1 MAESGIGFLLVLT
14 LRGFLVLS
22 EFSLVNLRYSEVNEA
37 TLADLRKHRGIS
49 RLLDNLSR
57 AGEVIRLGRKLCS
70 LATGVFL
77 FMVFKNLIDSGWLA
91 LALAIVLGVL
101 AQVLI
106 SDLIPRFLAGNNPQK
121 CLRSGSWVVFV
132 FWVLGWPFLKIQDS
146 LRGPLKKWT
155 NQESGD
161 ALNPLDVEVQL
172 RAMGED
178 SATIDPVVR
187 QILSQT
193 LQFEDLDVQDI
204 LLPRNQVVIID
215 TTKSLKE
222 NLEEA
227 RQAGHTRYPLCDG
240 DLDNCDGIIHIKDI
254 FRFRGDWDHISFDN
268 LKRPVVSFSIE
279 DTLAEVLPKMMRY
292 KVHMALAKDEFGGV
306 VGLISL
312 EKILETMVGEI
323 QDEFDHEEKLIRKIG
338 RQIWR
343 VSGLAPLHDVEE
355 ELNIPDFD
363 DDEVSTFGGLVTTEF
378 GRIPKQ
384 EQVIEFRNLRVRII
398 EADDKLVQ
406 LAEVQKLEKPAEENL
421 EQT

>member
-1 MAESGIGFLLVLT
+1 MTSYLDFLL
-14 LRGFLVLS
+14 
-22 EFSLVNLRYSEVNEA
+22 A
-37 TLADLRKHRGIS
+37 T
-49 RLLDNLSR
+49 
-57 AGEVIRLGRKLCS
+57 IRRNAC
-70 LATGVFL
+70 AR
-77 FMVFKNLIDSGWLA
+77 
-91 LALAIVLGVL
+91 VL
-101 AQVLI
+101 A
-106 SDLIPRFLAGNNPQK
+106 
-121 CLRSGSWVVFV
+121 VFV

-254 FRFRGDWDHISFDN
+254 FRFRGDWDHINFDN
-268 LKRPVVSFSIE
+268 LKRPVVSF
-279 DTLAEVLPKMMRY
+279 L
-292 KVHMALAKDEFGGV
+292 
-306 VGLISL
+306 
-312 EKILETMVGEI
+312 
-323 QDEFDHEEKLIRKIG
+323 
-338 RQIWR
+338 
-343 VSGLAPLHDVEE
+343 
-355 ELNIPDFD
+355 
-363 DDEVSTFGGLVTTEF
+363 
-378 GRIPKQ
+378 
-384 EQVIEFRNLRVRII
+384 LRTPWQRCF
-398 EADDKLVQ
+398 Q
-406 LAEVQKLEKPAEENL
+406 R
-421 EQT
+421 

>member
-77 FMVFKNLIDSGWLA
+77 FMLFKNFTVSDWLA
-91 LALAIVLGVL
+91 LALAIALGVL

-121 CLRSGSWVVFV
+121 CLRSGSWAVFV

-204 LLPRNQVVIID
+204 LLPRNQVVTID

-254 FRFRGDWDHISFDN
+254 FRFRGDWDHINFDN

-355 ELNIPDFD
+355 ELAIPDFD

-406 LAEVQKLEKPAEENL
+406 LAEVQKLEKPADENL
-421 EQT
+421 EQA